1 MLTSLAKQRSK
12 SEGLTMEN
20 RRASGPDNRD
30 HAVQE
35 SSYKDG
41 KGGERLAADWQVTQM
56 CQGCWAGL
64 KLRRG

>member
-1 MLTSLAKQRSK
+1 MLTSLAKQRSM

-20 RRASGPDNRD
+20 RHASGPDNRG
-30 HAVQE
+30 HAMQE

-41 KGGERLAADWQVTQM
+41 KGGERLAGDWQVTQM
-56 CQGCWAGL
+56 CQDCWAGL